1 MPNTMPPSNS
11 LYLSVVLPM
20 YNEEK
25 VVGNVLEPL
34 IKLLSQ
40 DLNLPSEII
49 VVDDGSSDQSAA
61 NVEQFDHPLVR
72 LCRHPY
78 NIGNG
83 AAIKTGIRQARG
95 EYILMMDSDGQHKV
109 DDIPRLLEQIGTFD
123 MVVGARTRQSDT
135 EFHRDIA
142 NKVYNMFASYV
153 CGRRIDDLT
162 SGFRVIKANLAKEF
176 VSLLPNTFSYP
187 TTLTLAVVRAGY
199 NLEYIPIAVR
209 RRVGKS
215 KIKLFRDGSRFLL
228 IILKIATLFSPLKVF
243 LPVSI
248 AMFLTGVSYGL
259 FKVIFLGSRYGPT
272 SAMLMTMSVMVFM
285 VGLVSEQVA
294 QLGFITRDRVDH
306 TNTSLTHSQPSTEQV
321 VEGNKVLIDD

>member
-1 MPNTMPPSNS
+1 MPNTLPQSDL

-34 IKLLSQ
+34 IKLLSR

-109 DDIPRLLEQIGTFD
+109 EDIPRLLEQIGTFD

-135 EFHRDIA
+135 EFHRDVA

-162 SGFRVIKANLAKEF
+162 SGFRIVKASLAKEF

-199 NLEYIPIAVR
+199 NLDYIPITVR

-243 LPVSI
+243 LPVSV
-248 AMFLTGVSYGL
+248 AMFLTGVGYGL

-272 SAMLMTMSVMVFM
+272 SAMLMTMAVMIFM

-294 QLGFITRDRVDH
+294 QLGFITRDRVGKQSH
-306 TNTSLTHSQPSTEQV
+306 SLSKNFNTRQKTDTAPEEEIAV
-321 VEGNKVLIDD
+321 